1 MTQLLAARASS
12 AAWPAAAFLVGAAMP
27 AAPSIRSFGLRGFCI
42 FFCRFALLWACLALA
57 PGHVGCARRVIAT
70 SFLVGRATVHRHAG
84 CACTFLSPWLC
95 RAAAAA
101 WCLEDVF

>member
-1 MTQLLAARASS
+1 MTLLAARASS

-27 AAPSIRSFGLRGFCI
+27 AAPSIRSFGLRGFG
-42 FFCRFALLWACLALA
+42 LLWACLALA

-70 SFLVGRATVHRHAG
+70 SFLVGRATMHRHAG

-95 RAAAAA
+95 RAAAIAA
-101 WCLEDVF
+101 GCLEYVF